1 VNELTKKCD
10 VLRVDGDDS
19 REVKDDVVTESAV
32 QINLNDTE
40 LVTMLS
46 CAYDEKELGVGFL
59 RTEGF
64 IDGMDDIVDFE
75 QKGSS
80 LYFTIPREKF
90 DKESRVQKYI
100 TSGCGRGVS
109 FAIAKKSLK
118 LKDDDSG
125 KAPIVSAEQISDLM
139 REFQGRSETFKN
151 TGGVH
156 SAALCT
162 AEEVLFFSEDIGR
175 HNAVDRVIG
184 KALLEGVATGDKVLL
199 SSGRISSEIARKVA
213 FADVPVL
220 VSRSAPTTRAL
231 KIAQELGLTV
241 VGFARGRRM
250 NIYMRRERVGIH
262 D

>member
-1 VNELTKKCD
+1 MITEKCS
-10 VLRVDGDDS
+10 VLRVDGNESLDLQ
-19 REVKDDVVTESAV
+19 DDVVTESAV

-40 LVTMLS
+40 LVTLLS
-46 CAYDEKELGVGFL
+46 CAYEEKELGVGFL

-64 IDGMDDIVDFE
+64 IDGVEDIVGFE
-75 QKGSS
+75 QRDSS
-80 LYFTIPREKF
+80 LYFTIPPEKF
-90 DKESRVQKYI
+90 EKESRVQKYI

-118 LKDDDSG
+118 LKGDEQDR
-125 KAPIVSAEQISDLM
+125 APIVSAEAISDLM
-139 REFQGRSETFKN
+139 REFQNRSETFKS

-156 SAALCT
+156 SAALCA
-162 AEEVLFFSEDIGR
+162 AEGILFFSEDIGR

-184 KALLEGVATGDKVLL
+184 KALLAGVATDDKVLL

-213 FADVPVL
+213 FADIPVL

-231 KIAQELGLTV
+231 NIARELNLTV

-250 NIYMRRERVGIH
+250 NIYTRREKVKTPE
-262 D
+262 

>member
-1 VNELTKKCD
+1 MDGGESLELQ
-10 VLRVDGDDS
+10 
-19 REVKDDVVTESAV
+19 DDVVTESAV

-40 LVTMLS
+40 LVTLLS
-46 CAYDEKELGVGFL
+46 CAYEEKELGVGFL

-64 IDGMDDIVDFE
+64 IDGADDIAGFE
-75 QKGSS
+75 QKDSS
-80 LYFTIPREKF
+80 LYFTIPQEKF
-90 DKESRVQKYI
+90 DKESRIQKYI

-109 FAIAKKSLK
+109 FAIAKKSLERK
-118 LKDDDSG
+118 G
-125 KAPIVSAEQISDLM
+125 EETVMAPIVSAEEISDLM
-139 REFQGRSETFKN
+139 REFQSRSELFKS

-162 AEEVLFFSEDIGR
+162 AKEVLFFSEDIGR

-184 KALLEGVATGDKVLL
+184 KALLAGVSTDDKVLL

-213 FADVPVL
+213 FADIPLL

-231 KIAQELGLTV
+231 RIAQELGLTV

-250 NIYMRRERVGIH
+250 NIYIRRERIRTP
-262 D
+262 

>member
-1 VNELTKKCD
+1 MITEKCR
-10 VLRVDGDDS
+10 VLRVDGGESSELDD
-19 REVKDDVVTESAV
+19 EIVTESAV

-40 LVTMLS
+40 LVTLLS

-64 IDGMDDIVDFE
+64 IDGKEDIVDFK
-75 QKGSS
+75 QDGSS
-80 LYFTIPREKF
+80 LYFTIPQEKF

-118 LKDDDSG
+118 LKEGDGG
-125 KAPIVSAEQISDLM
+125 KSPIVSTNAISDLM
-139 REFQGRSETFKN
+139 REFQNRSETFKS

-162 AEEVLFFSEDIGR
+162 AEEVLYFSEDIGR

-184 KALLEGVATGDKVLL
+184 RALLEGVDTSDKVLL
-199 SSGRISSEIARKVA
+199 SSGRISSEIARKVI

-250 NIYMRRERVGIH
+250 NIYTRRDRVGTH
-262 D
+262 E